1 VTRRIVAGFV
11 AVLVAVLVAIVV
23 PLGVV
28 VAAQQRRDFR
38 DAALGSARAVA
49 ALAEEQLDD
58 RSTSGVLASGVTRIA
73 GAGDSVAVLNSAWV
87 VVARA
92 GSVIPNDTIAAA
104 RAGRALPHAHDRITV
119 TATVGDSDR
128 TVGLVVLTRDTAP
141 VQRRQRLLWL
151 ALAAAAIIALLV
163 GALVAASLA
172 RWIARPLRSL
182 VGAAHQVGGGDVAA
196 RADDT
201 IGPAQ
206 VRDVAGAFNTMADRV
221 AGLLEVQRG
230 MTAEVSHQLRT
241 PLAALRLRLELLGEE
256 LPEDQAEEV
265 EAMVAET
272 NRLARLVDG
281 LLAVARAEA
290 MPSVPVSVDLGEIVI
305 DRIAAWEPIAGERE
319 VSLSGSG
326 GSVRAVATPGHVE
339 QVLDNLIDNALEAA
353 APRGQITVRA
363 GHRDGRALLTVADDG
378 PGMSV
383 DRMAHAFDR
392 FVTDRAGNGGCGLGL
407 TVVERLVASDGGAI
421 DVRQTAGG
429 GLTVEVSLPV
439 TGPDTGGRRS
449 PARTDTVSGS

>member
-1 VTRRIVAGFV
+1 VTRRILAGFV
-11 AVLVAVLVAIVV
+11 AVLVAVLVAIVI

-28 VAAQQRRDFR
+28 VSAQQRRDFR

-58 RSTSGVLASGVTRIA
+58 RSTSGVLTSGVTRIA
-73 GAGDSVAVLNSAWV
+73 GAGDSVAVLNSGGIVIAQ
-87 VVARA
+87 A
-92 GSVIPNDTIAAA
+92 GSPIPNSTIAAA
-104 RAGRALPHAHDRITV
+104 RAGRSLPGAHDRITV
-119 TATVGDSDR
+119 AATVGDSDR

-141 VQRRQRLLWL
+141 LQRRQRLLWL
-151 ALAAAAIIALLV
+151 ALATAAIIALLV
-163 GALVAASLA
+163 GALVAARLA

-182 VGAAHQVGGGDVAA
+182 IDAAYQVGGGDVAA

-206 VRDVAGAFNTMADRV
+206 VRDVAGAFNDMADRV
-221 AGLLEVQRG
+221 AGLLEAQRG

-256 LPEDQAEEV
+256 LPEDQAQEV
-265 EAMVAET
+265 EAMIAET
-272 NRLARLVDG
+272 NRLGRLVDG

-290 MPSVPVSVDLGEIVI
+290 SPSAPASVDLGEIVT
-305 DRIAAWEPIAGERE
+305 DRIAAWEPVADERE

-326 GSVRAVATPGHVE
+326 GSVRAAATPGHVE

-363 GHRDGRALLTVADDG
+363 GYRDGRALLIVADDG

-392 FVTDRAGNGGCGLGL
+392 FVTDRAGNGGSGLGL
-407 TVVERLVASDGGAI
+407 TVVERLVASDGGTI
-421 DVRQTAGG
+421 DLRQTPGG
-429 GLTVEVSLPV
+429 GLTVDVSLPV
-439 TGPDTGGRRS
+439 TDPATAGQLSR
-449 PARTDTVSGS
+449 ARTDTMSAL